1 MNKMIKPEIELV
13 RFDAEDVITTSADP
27 SRIPLNHQDN
37 PTTPTTEDP
46 SQSQDYQNI
55 GWNQPIHQ

>member
-1 MNKMIKPEIELV
+1 MKKFEKPEIELV
-13 RFDAEDVITTSADP
+13 RFDAEDIITTSADR
-27 SRIPLNHQDN
+27 SKIPLKEGSE